1 MSNGKEVIESTSK
14 QIDSH
19 LDALQSKIDTLN
31 HQDNFYSYEKK
42 ENGVFQAKVNGVKLE
57 VDFYNSKDL
66 LVALQL
72 IAHMISVYT
81 KAWHNTP
88 FYAGEDS
95 WTKWDRESIID
106 LKVDNRVIFDT
117 TFLRAETIK
126 KVFWIND
133 TRNKMETQKIADFLN
148 QVLWVGQK
156 KEEN

>member
-1 MSNGKEVIESTSK
+1 MSDGKEVIESVSK

-19 LDALQSKIDTLN
+19 LDLLQSKIDTLN
-31 HQDNFYSYEKK
+31 NQDNFYSYEKK
-42 ENGVFQAKVNGVKLE
+42 ENGTLQAKVNGVKLE

-66 LVALQL
+66 LEALKL
-72 IAHMISVYT
+72 IAHMISVYK
-81 KAWHNTP
+81 KAGHNSH

-106 LKVDNRVIFDT
+106 LKVDNRVVFDT

-133 TRNKMETQKIADFLN
+133 TRNQMQTQKIADFLN
-148 QVLWVGQK
+148 QVLGVGQK